1 MLNPK
6 KEPRNLCD
14 ILDELIDSME
24 AAAEEAEAAKV
35 EEELAEKQAQYEE
48 AAVNLRMIYDSFV
61 EVAADFAEKVREA
74 APPAHLLLN
83 RMAYDP
89 VFYPLRQDDV
99 NTQASKEMYS
109 RMWRLR
115 KR

>member
-14 ILDELIDSME
+14 ILDELLDSMG
-24 AAAEEAEAAKV
+24 AAVEEAEAARA

-61 EVAADFAEKVREA
+61 EVGFTTK
-74 APPAHLLLN
+74 
-83 RMAYDP
+83 
-89 VFYPLRQDDV
+89 
-99 NTQASKEMYS
+99 QAF
-109 RMWRLR
+109 RLVLTLIGG
-115 KR
+115 KK